1 MKRVS
6 IKVLFALF
14 FIACYQPTYA
24 FWLLGFSDAK
34 TLSPGSLGVIAGT
47 GAQFAK
53 VGNPE
58 SNSFTGAIPHA
69 GVRYGLTE
77 DTDIGYRL
85 VQVALPFT
93 SVGPTLGSE
102 VDLKKRLT
110 NINDAYQVALVGGMA
125 YSYLDLSG
133 TSKSAYSPGVDLI
146 LSHAISPQYTWFSE
160 LREVYTAIP
169 TAVGST
175 GANHFNAI
183 GVAGGG
189 KIKLTDSTSFVPEI
203 GYFHFNGLLNNQSA
217 NGNAIQIGAIFAI
230 KIW

>member
-1 MKRVS
+1 MTQSLKQLS
-6 IKVLFALF
+6 LLCALLF
-14 FIACYQPTYA
+14 FYQYSNA
-24 FWLLGFSDAK
+24 FWLLGFSDAN

-47 GAQFAK
+47 GAQFAR
-53 VGNPE
+53 VGNPQ

-69 GVRYGLTE
+69 GIRYGLNE

-110 NINDAYQVALVGGMA
+110 NVNDPYQIALVGGVA
-125 YSYLDLSG
+125 YSYLDISG
-133 TSKSAYSPGVDLI
+133 TSKSAYSPGADLI
-146 LSHAISPQYTWFSE
+146 LSHAISPKYTWFTE

-175 GANHFNAI
+175 GSNHFNALGI
-183 GVAGGG
+183 ASGG

>member
-1 MKRVS
+1 MRKNAFNILLV
-6 IKVLFALF
+6 VTLFGF
-14 FIACYQPTYA
+14 YP

-34 TLSPGSLGVIAGT
+34 TLNPGGLGVIAGT
-47 GAQFAK
+47 GAQFAR
-53 VGNPE
+53 VGNPQ

-69 GVRYGLTE
+69 GLRYGLT
-77 DTDIGYRL
+77 DDLDIGYRL

-110 NINDAYQVALVGGMA
+110 NLNDAYQVALVGGLA

-133 TSKSAYSPGVDLI
+133 VSKSAYSPGVDLV
-146 LSHAISPQYTWFSE
+146 LSHTLNQQFTWFTE

-175 GANHFNAI
+175 GSNHFNAI
-183 GVAGGG
+183 GIASGG
-189 KIKLTDSTSFVPEI
+189 KIRLTDSTSFVPEI

-230 KIW
+230 KVW